1 MGSLGE
7 EEQMNQTPNAQLPT
21 PNVEFSAVG
30 TTSNIKHRT
39 SNILWRILDFIVAA
53 VFIYA
58 GLAKIF
64 DLDHLTAN
72 LGHLRFGNVFG
83 DLRQLSFTNPVE
95 FASGIDN
102 YKVLPWPVS
111 VALAFYLPWLEI
123 FCGLAL
129 VVRFFYRSA
138 LLILGVMT
146 LPCPLVTIAAK
157 VRGLDIT
164 CGCFCHAS

>member
-1 MGSLGE
+1 MGKLGE

-64 DLDHLTAN
+64 DLRTLA
-72 LGHLRFGNVFG
+72 GSIEPGE
-83 DLRQLSFTNPVE
+83 TNQ
-95 FASGIDN
+95 
-102 YKVLPWPVS
+102 
-111 VALAFYLPWLEI
+111 
-123 FCGLAL
+123 
-129 VVRFFYRSA
+129 
-138 LLILGVMT
+138 
-146 LPCPLVTIAAK
+146 
-157 VRGLDIT
+157 
-164 CGCFCHAS
+164 